1 MLSGRNK
8 FLFYFSDKMEFVV
21 CAVSDIITTRVYTG
35 LTMEKAWTDLH
46 PIAAAAGGGGGD
58 GHSDDDDDDD
68 DVYDTGAR
76 INHGLL

>member
-1 MLSGRNK
+1 
-8 FLFYFSDKMEFVV
+8 MEFVV

-58 GHSDDDDDDD
+58 DGHSDDDD

>member
-1 MLSGRNK
+1 
-8 FLFYFSDKMEFVV
+8 
-21 CAVSDIITTRVYTG
+21 
-35 LTMEKAWTDLH
+35 MEKAWTDLH

-58 GHSDDDDDDD
+58 DGHSDDDD